1 MRPPSPRP
9 SEAGPTDS
17 PTQTRGVGR
26 TPGASARPGHGSA
39 GGQVGEKIE
48 KEDECCSLP
57 LRCRAGARI
66 QMARTLPATGLPATC
81 HLALLAAL
89 WCHRAPAASLASH
102 KTGADSTRPPV
113 PPSGGTRRSDPSR
126 CGRPRPGRDDA
137 VCGDRAIVGA
147 DRVRRQRRGRPWPDR
162 RGRGVPLHCLRRASR
177 PGFRVQPVKCS
188 PREPH
193 ARCQPPPGPWATR
206 IGGCI
211 LSNAR
216 PSVQMIGSSG

>member
-66 QMARTLPATGLPATC
+66 QMARTLPATGLLATC

-147 DRVRRQRRGRPWPDR
+147 DLVVDSVEVVRGRIVEDAECRCTVFGGLRVQAFASNLSNARLANRMRGASRR
-162 RGRGVPLHCLRRASR
+162 RGRGRPELGGASSR
-177 PGFRVQPVKCS
+177 TRV
-188 PREPH
+188 H
-193 ARCQPPPGPWATR
+193 RCR
-206 IGGCI
+206 
-211 LSNAR
+211 
-216 PSVQMIGSSG
+216 